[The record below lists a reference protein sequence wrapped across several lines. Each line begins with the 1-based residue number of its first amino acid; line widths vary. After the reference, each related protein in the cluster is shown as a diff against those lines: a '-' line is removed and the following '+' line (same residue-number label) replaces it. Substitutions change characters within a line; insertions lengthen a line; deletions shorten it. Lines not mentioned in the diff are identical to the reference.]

1 MWKRGPSA
9 ADQSRAQR
17 FEQLVLPHL
26 DVAYNLARWLT
37 RDSDQAQDVVQE
49 AYRRAYQFFDRF
61 PDSIVI
67 KVQVG

>member
-1 MWKRGPSA
+1 MDLCGETA
-9 ADQSRAQR
+9 GGLEMYTNFCAGI
-17 FEQLVLPHL
+17 
-26 DVAYNLARWLT
+26 LARWLT